1 MNEFGLH
8 LHKVQRIT
16 FLLLSLCFLS
26 WALLPAY
33 RSYCAGLI
41 LGISVSL
48 INARYTAW
56 KIEQVANMAL
66 SQTKRKANLGF
77 FTRASIALIA
87 VIIAIRVEQIEL
99 STTLVGLF
107 VVQAVSFVVG
117 ILSVK
122 RS

>member
-26 WALLPAY
+26 WALLPDY

-41 LGISVSL
+41 LGVSVSL

-56 KIEQVANMAL
+56 KIEQVAKMAL
-66 SQTKRKANLGF
+66 GETKRKANLGF
-77 FTRASIALIA
+77 FTRAAMALIA

-117 ILSVK
+117 IMSVK
-122 RS
+122 RP